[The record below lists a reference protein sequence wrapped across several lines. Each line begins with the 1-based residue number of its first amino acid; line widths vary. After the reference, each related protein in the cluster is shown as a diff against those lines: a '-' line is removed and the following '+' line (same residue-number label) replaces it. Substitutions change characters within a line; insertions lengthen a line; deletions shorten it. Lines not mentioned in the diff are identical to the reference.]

1 MKLKTHAFTLAAILM
16 SAAAMPAVADSDH
29 KDFFG
34 DAAPPSAATQEIQ
47 IDSNTKYVNV
57 TGGDVVKFNV
67 GDKTFTWDFDVA
79 QSVDS
84 FELNQVAPNGIL
96 DHPVTV
102 YVAPD
107 PQRIG

>member
-16 SAAAMPAVADSDH
+16 SAVALPAVADPDH

-34 DAAPPSAATQEIQ
+34 DAAPPSAATHEIQ
-47 IDSNTKYVNV
+47 IDSKTKYVNV

-79 QSVDS
+79 QTVNS

-107 PQRIG
+107 PQWIG